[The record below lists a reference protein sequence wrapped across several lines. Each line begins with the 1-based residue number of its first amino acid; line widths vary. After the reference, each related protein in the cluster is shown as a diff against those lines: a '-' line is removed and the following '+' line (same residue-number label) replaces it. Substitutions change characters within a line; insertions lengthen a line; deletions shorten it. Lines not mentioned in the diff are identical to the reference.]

1 MNTPKYQVI
10 RFTRP
15 IKVATFFKTY
25 DVTVGRD
32 YLAEIDPTS
41 LVVTVHDEMFAGGK
55 ATVRAQWAVD
65 YVVDASRTGVT

>member
-1 MNTPKYQVI
+1 MNTPQYQVV

-15 IKVATFFKTY
+15 IRVTTFLKEY

-32 YLAEIDPTS
+32 YLAEIDPAS
-41 LVVTVHDEMFAGGK
+41 LVVTVYDEMFAGGK

-65 YVVDASRTGVT
+65 YVVAASHTGVT